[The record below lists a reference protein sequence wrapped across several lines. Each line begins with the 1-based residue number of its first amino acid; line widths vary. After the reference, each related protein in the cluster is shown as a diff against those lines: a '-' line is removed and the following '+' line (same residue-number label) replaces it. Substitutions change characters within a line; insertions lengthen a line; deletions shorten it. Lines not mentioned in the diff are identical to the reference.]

1 MSNQR
6 VIGEVLTKPLVA
18 VTGASSGIGAAAAAA
33 FSAAGHP
40 LLLTARRVDKLKQ
53 LGLPDA
59 LCGQHDVRDA
69 EGYVR
74 LVAEAEEQYGPVDL
88 LVNNAGTMVLDQF
101 VGHSVDEWQRQFDV
115 NCVGLLNTTAA
126 VMPGMLER
134 RTGTI
139 MNVGSTAGRTV
150 YDNHTVYCGT
160 KHAVHA
166 LTEGLRRE
174 AAPAGVRVILISPG
188 FVSTELIDGTDS
200 AVIREAYDDYRE
212 DIGGPLAPEDIA
224 RLMLF
229 VYQQPQ
235 ELCVWEIAVTP
246 TRQRL

>member
-1 MSNQR
+1 
-6 VIGEVLTKPLVA
+6 VTKPLVA

-40 LLLTARRVDKLKQ
+40 LLLTARRLDKLEE

-69 EGYVR
+69 EGYVD
-74 LVAEAEEQYGPVDL
+74 LVAKAEERYGPVDL
-88 LVNNAGTMVLDQF
+88 LVNNAGTMVLEQF
-101 VGHSVDEWQRQFDV
+101 TNHSADEWQRQFDV

-126 VMPGMLER
+126 VMPGMLQR

-139 MNVGSTAGRTV
+139 MNVGSTAGRNI

-174 AAPAGVRVILISPG
+174 AAPAGVRVILVSPG
-188 FVSTELIDGTDS
+188 FVSTELIGGTDS
-200 AVIREAYDDYRE
+200 VVIRDAYDRYRDE
-212 DIGGPLAPEDIA
+212 IGGPLAPEDIA
-224 RLMLF
+224 RLMVF
-229 VYQQPQ
+229 AYQQPQ
-235 ELCVWEIAVTP
+235 ELCMWEIAVSP
-246 TRQRL
+246 TRQLI